1 VFCAIDEHGQEIDV
15 FLSPTRDTAAAI
27 TFLRRAMGGTD
38 MQSHT
43 VTTDK
48 AAIYPP
54 ALAVVLP
61 EAKHVVGKLAQQAI
75 ECDHGHLKGRYQP
88 MRGF

>member
-1 VFCAIDEHGQEIDV
+1 VIDV
-15 FLSPTRDTAAAI
+15 FLNPQWDMRAATA
-27 TFLRRAMGGTD
+27 FLRQTVAGTGERP
-38 MQSHT
+38 QT

-61 EAKHVVGKLAQQAI
+61 DTEYLAGKRDQ
-75 ECDHGHLKGRYQP
+75 
-88 MRGF
+88 